1 MPDSSLDTLQLR
13 QWLDRMEQG
22 DASALDELLRH
33 VCGRLERLARHLLRA
48 HPAVQRW
55 AETGDV
61 LQGALVRLTR
71 ALTSVRPGSVRDF
84 FALATQQI
92 RRELIDLARHY
103 YGPLGEGVNHASA
116 SNADPIGHSHDP
128 DALRE

>member
-13 QWLDRMEQG
+13 QWLDRMQQG

-33 VCGRLERLARHLLRA
+33 VCARLELLARRLLRA

-61 LQGALVRLTR
+61 LQGALLRLTR
-71 ALTSVRPGSVRDF
+71 ALASVHPGSVREF
-84 FALATQQI
+84 FGLAAQQI
-92 RRELIDLARHY
+92 RRELVDLA
-103 YGPLGEGVNHASA
+103 
-116 SNADPIGHSHDP
+116 
-128 DALRE
+128 